1 MGFKDFGSKL
11 KHTWTKV
18 ADKTADA
25 YEATVDAVKD
35 SAQFAIDLQSKALHS
50 KIETAALSWDAIFVD
65 EMLDGTKDK
74 SEGTPSGADILKS
87 IEEIL
92 VDAQANI
99 TTIGSGKK
107 VANVI
112 KEINKA
118 LDRPQN
124 SAADYSAIY
133 TAVTTLAEGLEGLC
147 DDEKTQKA
155 LAKQGNAEGFANLVD
170 MFGYQTRC
178 DAVLMRGKFNDLVI
192 LATADETAAV
202 LSINAGQ
209 REAIANTANA
219 SSVEQVGAGRFIL
232 DVLKNKSSY
241 IFIADDEAATLAAL
255 NADVGTYNMSL
266 SVPKN
271 AAALSKHYGNQ
282 ALSSTVDYTGR
293 AVAATGKASSWVKD
307 QFKKEPK

>member
-1 MGFKDFGSKL
+1 MSIKDFGSKL
-11 KHTWTKV
+11 KNTWTKV

-25 YEATVDAVKD
+25 YEATLDAVKD
-35 SAQFAIDLQSKALHS
+35 SGKFAIELQSKALHS
-50 KIETAALSWDAIFVD
+50 KIEAAALSWDAIFVD
-65 EMLDGTKDK
+65 EMLDGTKHK
-74 SEGTPSGADILKS
+74 PEGTPSGADILKS

-92 VDAQANI
+92 VDAQADI

-107 VANVI
+107 VAKVI
-112 KEINKA
+112 KDINKA
-118 LDRPQN
+118 LDSKQDT
-124 SAADYSAIY
+124 AADYSTIY
-133 TAVTTLAEGLEGLC
+133 NAVTAIVEGLDVLS

-155 LAKQGNAEGFANLVD
+155 LAKQGNAQGFGNLLD

-178 DAVLMRGKFNDLVI
+178 IAVLKRGNFKDLVP
-192 LATADETAAV
+192 LATADATAEL
-202 LSINAGQ
+202 LSINVAQ

-219 SSVEQVGAGRFIL
+219 SCIEQVSAGRFIL

-241 IFIADDEAATLAAL
+241 IFVADDEVATLSAL
-255 NADVGTYNMSL
+255 NANVGTYNLSL

-271 AAALSKHYGNQ
+271 ATALSKHYGNQ

-293 AVAATGKASSWVKD
+293 AVAATGKASNWVKD

>member
-1 MGFKDFGSKL
+1 MDFKNFGSKL

-35 SAQFAIDLQSKALHS
+35 SGQFAIDLQGKALHG

-65 EMLDGTKDK
+65 EMLDGTKSK
-74 SEGTPSGADILKS
+74 PEGAPTGADILKS
-87 IEEIL
+87 IEEML

-99 TTIGSGKK
+99 TTVGSGKK
-107 VANVI
+107 VAGVI

-118 LDRPQN
+118 LDSTQN

-133 TAVTTLAEGLEGLC
+133 SAVTTLADGLGALSN
-147 DDEKTQKA
+147 DDKTQKA
-155 LAKQGNAEGFANLVD
+155 LAKQDNAEGFANLVG
-170 MFGYQTRC
+170 MFDYQTRC
-178 DAVLMRGKFNDLVI
+178 EVVLARGNFTDLVA
-192 LATADETAAV
+192 LATADTTATV
-202 LSINAGQ
+202 LSISAGQ
-209 REAIANTANA
+209 REAITNTANA
-219 SSVEQVGAGRFIL
+219 SSIEQVGAGRFIL
-232 DVLKNKSSY
+232 DVLKSKSSY
-241 IFIADDEAATLAAL
+241 IFVVDDEVEALAAL
-255 NADVGTYNMSL
+255 NADVGTYNLSL

-271 AAALSKHYGNQ
+271 AAALTKHYGNQ

-293 AVAATGKASSWVKD
+293 AVAATGKASNWVKD